1 MKEAGDSSPYIP
13 TLQWVFTTPNGS
25 NNQDYLC
32 TYTLGIEHAGTVK
45 RGKDRDKETNQG
57 QPETRASLEKV
68 EKEMKK
74 TRGASHP
81 EKFEARALDG
91 HHKNYILLLFVG
103 LARRAPLFVF
113 LFSFLSDSR
122 IVSHLPFAC
131 KWQNMASGKT
141 CFGIMN
147 LLLLIPE

>member
-1 MKEAGDSSPYIP
+1 MKEAEDSSLCTP
-13 TLQWVFTTPNGS
+13 TPQWVFTIPSGC

-32 TYTLGIEHAGTVK
+32 TYPLGIEHASTVEK
-45 RGKDRDKETNQG
+45 GRDRDRERDQG
-57 QPETRASLEKV
+57 KSLTKKV
-68 EKEMKK
+68 EKEVKK
-74 TRGASHP
+74 TRGTSHP
-81 EKFEARALDG
+81 EKFEARASDG
-91 HHKNYILLLFVG
+91 HHKDYILLLFVG

-113 LFSFLSDSR
+113 HFSFLSDSR